1 MPPAQGLDCP
11 LAFPE
16 EFPWELCACLLMDL
30 SGLRDVYLMLN
41 PETDPEIQRYQDM
54 DLPLECL
61 SAVESEALG
70 QILALP

>member
-1 MPPAQGLDCP
+1 
-11 LAFPE
+11 
-16 EFPWELCACLLMDL
+16 MDL